1 MLFKTNQRES
11 LQETDLPMGWLTS
24 VNQPN
29 THDKEKQFVQG
40 VERTIP
46 MEKKP
51 TQLDYLNALNVIRQD
66 TFILFVEVLLIILKL
81 GQEVTQRT
89 LIVMVTGS
97 VWHLLPIK
105 CKQTVNN

>member
-1 MLFKTNQRES
+1 
-11 LQETDLPMGWLTS
+11 MGWLTS

-46 MEKKP
+46 MEKNP

-97 VWHLLPIK
+97 FRHLLPIK